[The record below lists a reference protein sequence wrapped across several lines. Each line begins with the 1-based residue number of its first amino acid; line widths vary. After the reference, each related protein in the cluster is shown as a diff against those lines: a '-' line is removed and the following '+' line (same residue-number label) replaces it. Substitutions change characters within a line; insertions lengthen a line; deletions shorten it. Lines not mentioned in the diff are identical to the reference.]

1 MVFWTIT
8 SSLLIDALYKFYRYS
23 DVFFWILHTSWQT
36 QYTLISLFGVNDSRR
51 LLDVFH
57 YSDDNLKYDAFL
69 NDKQLLLSFGWT
81 YFIYQAKVK
90 HSVTS
95 EFTKAKIYKSDVILT
110 MLLLMTVGFLLLLVT
125 PGGAGWHCFT
135 HFVLMVFVNFFFFWI
150 TGRIVVLVDTNENF
164 TNYCGTCGPMKL
176 WAKQWSAAGSTPHR
190 WTETGNCGAQQ
201 EWQQCGK
208 LGKASDSWSWWWI
221 YAHEATGHRKYT
233 DKWESAI

>member
-1 MVFWTIT
+1 MPPYNNPHQTVNFPVIFWTIT
-8 SSLLIDALYKFYRYS
+8 SSLLVDAVYTFYRYS

-51 LLDVFH
+51 LLGVFH

-135 HFVLMVFVNFFFFWI
+135 HFVLMVFVNFLFLDYW
-150 TGRIVVLVDTNENF
+150 
-164 TNYCGTCGPMKL
+164 
-176 WAKQWSAAGSTPHR
+176 Q
-190 WTETGNCGAQQ
+190 NCGFSRHK
-201 EWQQCGK
+201 WK
-208 LGKASDSWSWWWI
+208 LYQLLRYMRSDEAVSKAVISSW
-221 YAHEATGHRKYT
+221 
-233 DKWESAI
+233 